1 MPRSTCVSSVSQ
13 GAAVGL
19 GFIQERRFGRC
30 FCCFQSRLLEVPE
43 RAVTVQICASERR
56 NVSPDV
62 CVSNLAL
69 TSILTFK
76 KKKF

>member
-1 MPRSTCVSSVSQ
+1 M
-13 GAAVGL
+13 
-19 GFIQERRFGRC
+19 
-30 FCCFQSRLLEVPE
+30 EVPE

-69 TSILTFK
+69 TSVLTFK
-76 KKKF
+76 KKVLIPIEKPGECSLFVHPRAIPSPFRRLCSPGS